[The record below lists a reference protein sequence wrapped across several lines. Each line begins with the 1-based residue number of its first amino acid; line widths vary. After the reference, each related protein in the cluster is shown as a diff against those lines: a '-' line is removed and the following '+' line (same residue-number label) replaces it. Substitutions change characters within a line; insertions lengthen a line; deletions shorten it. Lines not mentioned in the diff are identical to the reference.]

1 MKYFLKMIFM
11 VVLAIIVSGL
21 LYLSA
26 DLIPIY
32 KQFLTTMELIT
43 GHHLTFLDY
52 FKSIIWIEALSY
64 LCYLLK
70 LIVVIVFSLE

>member
-11 VVLAIIVSGL
+11 VVLAIVVSGL

-32 KQFLTTMELIT
+32 KQLLTTMELIT

-52 FKSIIWIEALSY
+52 FKSVIGIEFVGVIV
-64 LCYLLK
+64 YLLK